1 MNTGDMS
8 LEDSIDVASGVPK
21 YDPSSVEALAA
32 QSDANANRVVP
43 DILGATPQSTTVDK
57 QKEVDKLPLYTQAV
71 AALRDSFAA
80 NAYRWSERHLMD
92 TDPNFKLKDHW
103 AELQKDVPMEYW
115 DKFDGVRSLTEA
127 QTLKGELL
135 KSLEDLQVVQ
145 HSGAVGY
152 ASYMLGGVVD
162 LDAPITFLSGGSY
175 LEAKAGVQAAKLG
188 RIGRAISTG
197 AAGLESG
204 LIVGAGHAATAPT
217 GDWTD
222 LPQMAMGGLVFGTAT
237 GALRGKKL
245 SLEEQVN
252 ASAANLRK
260 DFAESVADGQ
270 TGNRDYQSSHPE
282 ADPTFD
288 LEGHKTTV
296 EEQAKVSENIGSLE
310 KQMADLEKEHDALPV
325 GDAGRQP
332 IKDAMAKLADQRI
345 EEMKKQKLLTPD
357 AHKPEL
363 TPAQKRYAA
372 KSEED
377 KAAIRSIQDAKLKDV
392 EKELAPY
399 EDGTYKDLSEDEIAM
414 RDELRAKRDTL
425 KKDRA
430 DMDAVDNPKRLLD
443 RNGDSV
449 GASSTSESTGPDPY
463 ANLNEEGKRMKDE
476 AVRFNQE
483 HGLGTAGDFA
493 FPNTRAGRAAR
504 KMYDMIQKTPYAA
517 DFDRLWNSPSP
528 MARALA
534 YKLLESPAGL
544 VRNNR
549 SAALLYDMYLSNIS
563 HDVNVN
569 YNTAF
574 NKWLKERKSNV
585 PTAEALATP
594 ALREKFNQE
603 FKVEM
608 DSRYHDGGSHPDTLQ
623 AIKEFADHADNAYAR
638 ALEILRGRQG
648 ETSVRG
654 AENLETKSGYFPQR
668 WSGQKVTAL
677 IRRMTE
683 DGIKD
688 ARAAIERT
696 LQKQYQAIHGW
707 DDKTAMAMAKAI
719 TRRAIA
725 KERGIDTNVKRLLD
739 QEGAEFATQMLID
752 NGVSK
757 KVAEKVIEELKA
769 SKADSKKESV
779 LKKRTDIDA
788 RTKIEGTDYTINDLL
803 DTDVV
808 RVHTAYS
815 RQVAGAA
822 ALARHGI
829 QRADWKDIVRAI
841 KDDEVGQSG
850 KQHIPDDFYD
860 GLYSHFSGGAIA
872 GGLNPWIRRAN
883 QLTNLSLL
891 NSLGL
896 TQMAET
902 GVNIAAMGVK
912 VFIQTTRKEVRD
924 MLSGKGNNQ
933 AMRELSKWLAP
944 IDGEHMAI
952 REDLMLDAMRN
963 DPGHYSDLGNW
974 LDRMGSKGQR
984 MQGYVTGFY
993 YVKQL
998 QQRIAIRGMM
1008 HRLGQ
1013 MYNEGKLI
1021 SERRLE
1027 DMGLSA
1033 KSAERIGK
1041 YFKDGTIE
1049 FEKDGGIKALN
1060 PEKWNPNDFEEF
1072 VNVLNRH
1079 THQVVQKAMKGE
1091 DSLWMHRDTGAMLMH
1106 LKNFTMLSL
1115 QKQLL
1120 RNARIMDTVSATGFL
1135 YGLGTAAAVY
1145 AAKQGLSGKDEN
1157 LDAEHIARGA
1167 FNLSNMTSVIPS
1179 FIDPVAQMTG
1189 LQDYKM
1195 NNYGTMGGGSPLI
1208 PIPPMFPTLSRLAMA
1223 PIGYKHL
1230 ATGQYTKSD
1239 INAIQA
1245 TPLIGNAL
1253 GFSYIFNQ
1261 LKDSAKTRG
1270 EINAE
1275 NAISGGQEQPA
1286 SKPAPAPTVPKA
1298 PKEAKPMKPIKVGG
1312 KVDIPKPKAKKESD
1326 SVDLL
1331 NTLVKSGGGQ

>member
-1 MNTGDMS
+1 MGNNTPT
-8 LEDSIDVASGVPK
+8 LEDTIDAAAATASGAAPQLTR
-21 YDPSSVEALAA
+21 EQRLAA
-32 QSDANANRVVP
+32 GENLD
-43 DILGATPQSTTVDK
+43 TTVAPAINLIGTMSEEEHGD
-57 QKEVDKLPLYTQAV
+57 ERTAVDQLSTWDQAK
-71 AALRDSFAA
+71 RGFRGTFAYSGFNWA
-80 NAYRWSERHLMD
+80 ERHLMES
-92 TDPNFKLKDHW
+92 DPEFNLDDHFESLK
-103 AELQKDVPMEYW
+103 QGVPGQYW
-115 DKFDGVRSLTEA
+115 ERFEGVRSLTEA
-127 QTLKGELL
+127 QQLKGEIQ
-135 KSLEDLQVVQ
+135 SDLRDQNILM
-145 HSGAVGY
+145 HSGAQGY
-152 ASYMLGGVVD
+152 AGYMLGGILD

-175 LEAKAGVQAAKLG
+175 LEAKLGFKAAEAGRLG
-188 RIGRAISTG
+188 RAVSTGLSGLEQGAIVGTGRALTS
-197 AAGLESG
+197 
-204 LIVGAGHAATAPT
+204 PT

-222 LPQMAMGGLVFGTAT
+222 IPQAAMGGLLFGTAL
-237 GALRGKKL
+237 GGMSKKKL

-252 ASAANLRK
+252 LSAANLRK
-260 DFAESVADGQ
+260 DFADSVADGQ
-270 TGNRDYQSSHPE
+270 AGNRDYQSSSPE
-282 ADPTFD
+282 ADVTFD
-288 LEGHKTTV
+288 FETHKATV
-296 EEQAKVSENIGSLE
+296 QEQAVVSENLVNIE
-310 KQMADLEKEHDALPV
+310 KQMADLEVKHDALPD
-325 GDAGRQP
+325 GDAGRQT
-332 IKDAMAKLADQRI
+332 IKDEMSTLADKRI
-345 EEMKKQKLLTPD
+345 EEMQKQKLLNGD
-357 AHKPEL
+357 E
-363 TPAQKRYAA
+363 QKA
-372 KSEED
+372 
-377 KAAIRSIQDAKLKDV
+377 
-392 EKELAPY
+392 
-399 EDGTYKDLSEDEIAM
+399 
-414 RDELRAKRDTL
+414 
-425 KKDRA
+425 
-430 DMDAVDNPKRLLD
+430 KRLLD
-443 RNGDSV
+443 RGGDSV
-449 GASSTSESTGPDPY
+449 GASSTAKDTGPDPY
-463 ANLNEEGKRMKDE
+463 ANLNEEGKRMKDD
-476 AVRFNQE
+476 AVRFNQSN
-483 HGLGTAGDFA
+483 GLGTAGDFS
-493 FPNTRAGRAAR
+493 FPNTRSGRAAR
-504 KMYDMIQKTPYAA
+504 KMYDAIQKTPYAA

-528 MARALA
+528 MGRALA
-534 YKLLESPAGL
+534 FKMLESPAGL

-549 SAALLYDMYLSNIS
+549 SAALLHDMYLSNIT

-574 NKWLKERKSNV
+574 NKWLKERKSTV
-585 PTAEALATP
+585 PTAEAMSTP
-594 ALREKFNQE
+594 ALRDKFNQE

-608 DSRYHDGGSHPDTLQ
+608 DSRYHDGGSHADTAK

-638 ALEILRGRQG
+638 ALEILRGREG

-677 IRRMTE
+677 IRRMTD

-696 LQKQYQAIHGW
+696 LQKQYQSIHGW

-788 RTKIEGTDYTINDLL
+788 RTKIDGTEYTINDLL

-829 QRADWKDIVRAI
+829 QRSDWKDIVRAI
-841 KDDEVGQSG
+841 KDDEVGQTG
-850 KQHIPDDFYD
+850 KQHIPDEFYD

-891 NSLGL
+891 NGLGL
-896 TQMAET
+896 TQIAET
-902 GVNIAAMGVK
+902 GVNISAMGVK
-912 VFIQTTRKEVRD
+912 VFISTARKEVHELLTGR
-924 MLSGKGNNQ
+924 GNNQ
-933 AMRELSKWLAP
+933 AMRELSKWLSP

-963 DPGHYSDLGNW
+963 DPGHYSELGNW

-984 MQGYVTGFY
+984 LQGYVSGFY

-1008 HRLGQ
+1008 HRLGE
-1013 MYNEGKLI
+1013 MYNDGKLI
-1021 SERRLE
+1021 NDRRLQ
-1027 DMGLSA
+1027 DMGLSDKA
-1033 KSAERIGK
+1033 AERIGR

-1072 VNVLNRH
+1072 VTVLNRH
-1079 THQVVQKAMKGE
+1079 TSQVVQRAMKGE
-1091 DSLWMHRDTGAMLMH
+1091 DSLWMHRDTGALLMH

-1145 AAKQGLSGKDEN
+1145 AAKQGISGKEEN

-1167 FNLSNMTSVIPS
+1167 FQLSNMTSVIPS
-1179 FIDPVAQMTG
+1179 FIDPVAQMMG
-1189 LQDYKM
+1189 LQEYKI
-1195 NNYGTMGGGSPLI
+1195 NNYGTYGGGSPLI

-1230 ATGQYTKSD
+1230 ATGEYTKSD

-1245 TPLIGNAL
+1245 TPLIGNL
-1253 GFSYIFNQ
+1253 YGFSYIFNQ
-1261 LKDSAKTRG
+1261 LKDTARTRG
-1270 EINAE
+1270 EINAD
-1275 NAISGGQEQPA
+1275 NAISGNQEQPA
-1286 SKPAPAPTVPKA
+1286 AKAPPAPKVPLA
-1298 PKEAKPMKPIKVGG
+1298 PKEPKPIKVDG
-1312 KVDIPKPKAKKESD
+1312 KVDLPKKKAKKETD
-1326 SVDLL
+1326 SVELI
-1331 NTLVKSGGGQ
+1331 NSVVKSGGGQ